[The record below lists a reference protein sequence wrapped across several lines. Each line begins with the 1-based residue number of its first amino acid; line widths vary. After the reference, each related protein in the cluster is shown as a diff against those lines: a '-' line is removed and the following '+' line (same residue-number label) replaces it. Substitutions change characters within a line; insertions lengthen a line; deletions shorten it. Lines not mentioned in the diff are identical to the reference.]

1 MSLFQKSV
9 INKYLSN
16 QDQEELSTAY
26 KRFKKF
32 YSDSERIENIK
43 QLKEENYQTRFLD
56 DIFCKVLGYTLIPDK
71 NYNLTTEYKNETD
84 SKKADGA
91 ILKDGKAIGVIELKS
106 TKTVNLESIT
116 NQAFN
121 YKNNQSKCKYV
132 ITSNF
137 EKLNFYIDNATEW
150 EEFNLFAL
158 TEKDFALFYL
168 LLNHKNLLNDVPLQI
183 KKQSRLHEENISD
196 KFYKDYSQFKH
207 KIYNN
212 LVKNN
217 PQYDKLVLFKKS
229 QKLLDRVLFILFAE
243 DSGLV
248 PPNAISKIVDQ
259 YEQLKELDEE
269 QTLYSRFIKFFHH
282 LNVGHKYKTYSLPAY
297 NGGLFKEDEILDNVH
312 IDDEIL
318 LDDMLHLSS
327 YDFSTEV
334 DVNILGHIFEHSLTE
349 IEEITAELEGTLVER
364 EKSKRKK
371 DGIFYTPKYITKY
384 IVDNTIGALC
394 NEKKKE
400 LNLNEI
406 DEQILE
412 NSKTKR
418 GSLTAKA
425 EKIFNNLDKYREY
438 ILSLKILDPACGSG
452 AFLNQALDFLI
463 NEHKWIDEHK
473 ASLLKEA
480 FTISEYEK
488 ETVENNIYGV
498 DINEEAVEIAKLSL
512 WLRTAKKGRKL
523 STLSNNIKCG
533 NSLINDPNI
542 AGEKAF
548 NWNEEFK
555 EIMSNGGFD
564 VVIGNPPYFSLST
577 FNKLF
582 QDELKLNY
590 INGDRF
596 SDIYCLFYELG
607 IKLLKVNGQIS
618 YITSNQWLQSQY
630 GKILREYFLK
640 NIDPIELINFGG
652 YKVFKD
658 ATVDSSIFIGKK
670 TPCNFNLNACHIK
683 SDFDESDDIVSY
695 IRSRMI
701 KISDLS
707 NGRWQIIDKSIR
719 KIRKKISN
727 DKPKL
732 KEHDVEILRGILTGF
747 NKAFIINT
755 KTKEDLCKNNHEN
768 LKIIKPLLRGRD
780 IHRYKI
786 DWNGLW
792 LINTHNG
799 YKGIPRIEIEN
810 YPSIKTHLDK
820 FISEI
825 TKRADQGKTPYNLR
839 NCTYLDLMNKE
850 KIIYPETTVRRAEFY
865 RDRENYFI
873 DKTAFMIVGNNLGY
887 YQSILAS
894 KLLQWFLEYDLRS
907 LGKNSIQYSKIFIE
921 NTPIPKTEDTI
932 TNRFNAKSNFILN
945 NENIIQQRKGKFVN
959 RLIDNFELEKISPKL
974 QSFYEYDFNQFR
986 NELKKQKVELSLK
999 QQDEWEDYFN
1009 EYKTEI
1015 NQLQEQ
1021 ITKTDN
1027 EIDVMVYKLYN
1038 LTYDEVKIVDPNF
1051 FLSEEEYNQNKL

>member
-9 INKYLSN
+9 ISKYLSN

-26 KRFKKF
+26 KRFQKF

-71 NYNLTTEYKNETD
+71 NYNLTNEFKNETD

-116 NQAFN
+116 KQAFN

-150 EEFNLFAL
+150 EEFNLFSL

-168 LLNHKNLLNDVPLQI
+168 LLNQKNLLNDVPFQI
-183 KKQSRLHEENISD
+183 KKESRLHEENISD
-196 KFYKDYSQFKH
+196 KLYKDYSQFKH

-259 YEQLKELDEE
+259 YKQLIALDE
-269 QTLYSRFIKFFHH
+269 QKSLYSRFIKFFNH
-282 LNVGHKYKTYSLPAY
+282 LNVGHKYPDYSLPAY

-318 LDDMLHLSS
+318 LDDMLHLSE
-327 YDFSTEV
+327 YDFSSEV

-349 IEEITAELEGTLVER
+349 IEELTAELEGTLVER
-364 EKSKRKK
+364 EKSKRKR
-371 DGIFYTPKYITKY
+371 DGVFYTPKYITKY

-394 NEKKKE
+394 KEKRKE
-400 LNLNEI
+400 LNLDII
-406 DEQILE
+406 DETILE
-412 NSKTKR
+412 NSKTTK
-418 GSLTAKA
+418 GTLTKKAK
-425 EKIFNNLDKYREY
+425 ELFENLDNYRKYV
-438 ILSLKILDPACGSG
+438 LSLKILDPACGSG
-452 AFLNQALDFLI
+452 AFLNQALEFLI
-463 NEHKWIDEHK
+463 SEHRWIDEHK
-473 ASLLKEA
+473 SDLLKEG

-488 ETVENNIYGV
+488 DIVEQNLFGV

-533 NSLINDPNI
+533 NSLIDDPEI

-564 VVIGNPPYFSLST
+564 VVIGNPPYVFGGNEGISSIEKVYFKENYQT
-577 FNKLF
+577 GIGKVNLF
-582 QDELKLNY
+582 T
-590 INGDRF
+590 
-596 SDIYCLFYELG
+596 LFIEKSYF
-607 IKLLKVNGQIS
+607 LLKNDAEFSFIIPNTFLRVTSYHESRKFLLNNFIFRELADLGNDVFQNAITTAIILFAKKARAKKDSFCKVIKDFSGAYWRIS
-618 YITSNQWLQSQY
+618 LNDIIKNKYLITSNLSVEKAQLLRKLNNE
-630 GKILREYFLK
+630 KIFLGHECREMIFGVVISK
-640 NIDPIELINFGG
+640 N
-652 YKVFKD
+652 
-658 ATVDSSIFIGKK
+658 
-670 TPCNFNLNACHIK
+670 K
-683 SDFDESDDIVSY
+683 SDLVFDKQFDNY
-695 IRSRMI
+695 
-701 KISDLS
+701 
-707 NGRWQIIDKSIR
+707 
-719 KIRKKISN
+719 
-727 DKPKL
+727 KPFL
-732 KEHDVEILRGILTGF
+732 E
-747 NKAFIINT
+747 
-755 KTKEDLCKNNHEN
+755 
-768 LKIIKPLLRGRD
+768 GRD
-780 IHRYKI
+780 ISSYFIKPVTKYLNYKPALLHRARTPKVFEVEEKLLVKRITGGERPLKVAYDNEGIYNKESI
-786 DWNGLW
+786 NNIILKKDSEFEHRFILALLNSK
-792 LINTHNG
+792 LINWFYNNQFTNASKLTVNISKE
-799 YKGIPRIEIEN
+799 YLSRIPVVLPQN
-810 YPSIKTHLDK
+810 QNVFIKKADLILILKKELFVVKEKYISRLKDNIRLDK
-820 FISEI
+820 I
-825 TKRADQGKTPYNLR
+825 TKR
-839 NCTYLDLMNKE
+839 LD
-850 KIIYPETTVRRAEFY
+850 EFY
-865 RDRENYFI
+865 SHSFKVFI
-873 DKTAFMIVGNNLGY
+873 GEI
-887 YQSILAS
+887 
-894 KLLQWFLEYDLRS
+894 
-907 LGKNSIQYSKIFIE
+907 
-921 NTPIPKTEDTI
+921 
-932 TNRFNAKSNFILN
+932 
-945 NENIIQQRKGKFVN
+945 
-959 RLIDNFELEKISPKL
+959 
-974 QSFYEYDFNQFR
+974 
-986 NELKKQKVELSLK
+986 KKQKVELSLK